1 MRHLPDP
8 AEVPDVSGEEAAGIH
23 RDGSW
28 VTATWDGDVDMSNAA
43 GLEQV
48 ALNAM
53 FNSDNGLTID
63 LGLVTYID
71 SAGIRSLLNMR
82 RMLEDRQQRLLL
94 VVPSNSVLRKA
105 LEIGGVIA
113 VIPVYSTMESAGHH
127 RA

>member
-1 MRHLPDP
+1 MN
-8 AEVPDVSGEEAAGIH
+8 
-23 RDGSW
+23 
-28 VTATWDGDVDMSNAA
+28 ATWDGDVDMSNAT
-43 GLEQV
+43 GLEQA

-53 FNSDNGLTID
+53 FNSDDGLTID
-63 LGLVTYID
+63 LGSVTYID

-113 VIPVYSTMESAGHH
+113 VIPVYSTMESAGNH
-127 RA
+127 RV